1 MVVGHVRTTSAGAG
15 SSKALAK
22 SLDLLCDIISN
33 VCNSSKDIKQGPC
46 ERARASK
53 LGLRIPVS
61 DMYTSSSF
69 KISMINVHLWYTYCT
84 VGWYAN
90 CFQEDSIFGYYE
102 RPLFFDKTDIF
113 FMFMN
118 AVSHGLELEIVKQNW
133 LIAKCRSRKR
143 SFSLAWLH

>member
-22 SLDLLCDIISN
+22 SMDLLCDIIYN

-46 ERARASK
+46 KRARASK

-61 DMYTSSSF
+61 DMYTSSFF
-69 KISMINVHLWYTYCT
+69 KISIMYICCIPIALL
-84 VGWYAN
+84 GGMRN